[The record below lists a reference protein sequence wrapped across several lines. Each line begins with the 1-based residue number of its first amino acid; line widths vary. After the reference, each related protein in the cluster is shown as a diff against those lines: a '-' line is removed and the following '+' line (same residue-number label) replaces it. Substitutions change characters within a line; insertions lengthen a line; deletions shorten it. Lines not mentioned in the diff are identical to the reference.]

1 MLTVQE
7 LHLSLDKYLQEINS
21 NVYGNLLP
29 EEKDVF
35 LNDEVSEFVRTRVN
49 DFEKT
54 KQGLDNIKELIKTSN
69 QVVYKNDTKS
79 VYTILPPDYFRMIRS
94 DVLGVNYCGTFTKT
108 EVAVSKFIARYKLPS
123 STTDTNA
130 YANLKFTVSGVDI
143 FTLATYYSTGL
154 AAKELGYEVKWLAY
168 EEVNKVSGYKCYWEW
183 YNGNFYS
190 GELIVE
196 KDTAFT
202 LVVFNWTGSPGTA
215 TIAATEVPLI
225 KYTTS
230 ETLITIPSR
239 IVTNEDLTNL
249 NTSFFG
255 KSHRKSITCTLMQD
269 KAIFDLPQI
278 PIDSLPSVNKTMI
291 YEVTHIYIKK
301 PSRISLSLNRNCEL
315 SANVL
320 NIIARRCAAKIAL
333 VKGNQTGE
341 ILFKQN
347 TLIE

>member
-29 EEKDVF
+29 EEKDIF
-35 LNDEVSEFVRTRVN
+35 LNDEVSEFVRIRLKEYET
-49 DFEKT
+49 T

-69 QVVYKNDTKS
+69 QIVYKNDTKS
-79 VYTILPPDYFRMIRS
+79 VYTILPPDYFRMVRS

-108 EVAVSKFIARYKLPS
+108 EVAVSKYIVRYKLAVS
-123 STTDTNA
+123 NTDTEA
-130 YANLKFTVSGVDI
+130 YKSFKFTVGGVDI
-143 FTLATYYSTGL
+143 FTLATYYPNGL
-154 AAKELGYEVKWLAY
+154 NAKELGYEVKWLAY
-168 EEVNKVSGYKCYWEW
+168 EDINKVSGYKCYWEW

-190 GELIVE
+190 GELIIE
-196 KDTAFT
+196 KDTTFS
-202 LVVFNWTGSPGTA
+202 LVVAAWTGGSGA
-215 TIAATEVPLI
+215 TIAATEVSLI
-225 KYTTS
+225 KYTTDKD
-230 ETLITIPSR
+230 LVTIPSR

-249 NTSFFG
+249 NTSYFG
-255 KSHRKSITCTLMQD
+255 KSQRKSITCTLLQD

-291 YEVTHIYIKK
+291 YQVTHIYIKK

-320 NIIARRCAAKIAL
+320 DVIARRCAAKIAL